1 MSTNSSPARMSALSL
16 AFSDGLCVRLDR
28 AVALFMS
35 ESVIFSPTNDTVFR
49 LDISLE
55 KINDT

>member
-16 AFSDGLCVRLDR
+16 AFSDGLCVPLDR

-35 ESVIFSPTNDTVFR
+35 ESAIFSQTNDTVFS